1 VGVHPPGLRRQRG
14 LVELPGRVDQLAGD
28 IELTRRRIGQKR
40 LGVVPAVKVG
50 EAQRGGRHRGVASRS
65 GSGEAVD
72 GEFGAAAEDGADLWS
87 TLADGGGTP
96 RMTVKS
102 GTSPAVIT

>member
-1 VGVHPPGLRRQRG
+1 VGV
-14 LVELPGRVDQLAGD
+14 
-28 IELTRRRIGQKR
+28 T
-40 LGVVPAVKVG
+40 
-50 EAQRGGRHRGVASRS
+50 VASRA
-65 GSGEAVD
+65 GRARGKAD
-72 GEFGAAAEDGADLWS
+72 GEFGAAAEDAADLWS